1 MPEAGAAE
9 RFQESGDPDDFRA
22 LVEEHQGRVLRVVAG
37 VLGPWS
43 DLEAEE
49 VAQEVFLRVLDRI
62 GQWRGE
68 AAFGAWLHRVALR
81 TALNHRQRARLRL
94 PHLGEEAFAAQP
106 LHDDPAARLERAEE
120 EGALARALEELP
132 PLYRTVVHLH
142 YWLEASVEEIGQL
155 LGVPTGT
162 VKSYLSRGRD
172 RLRRLLAATSASASS
187 GSRR

>member
-1 MPEAGAAE
+1 MAEAGAAE
-9 RFQESGDPDDFRA
+9 RFRQSGDPDDFRA
-22 LVEEHQGRVLRVVAG
+22 LVDEHEGRVLRIVAG

-94 PHLGEEAFAAQP
+94 PHLGEEAFAGRP
-106 LHDDPAARLERAEE
+106 LLDDPAARLARGEE
-120 EGALARALEELP
+120 AAALAQALERLP
-132 PLYRTVVHLH
+132 PLYRTVLHLH
-142 YWLEASVEEIGQL
+142 YWLEASVEEIAHL
-155 LGVPTGT
+155 LGVPIGT

-172 RLRRLLAATSASASS
+172 RLRRLLAGAEIAK
-187 GSRR
+187 GSQR